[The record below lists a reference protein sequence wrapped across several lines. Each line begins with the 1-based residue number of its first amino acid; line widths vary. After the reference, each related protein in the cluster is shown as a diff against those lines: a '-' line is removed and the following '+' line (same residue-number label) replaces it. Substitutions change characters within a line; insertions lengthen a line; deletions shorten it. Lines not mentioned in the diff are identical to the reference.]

1 MKKLLKK
8 IAASTLCIAMVTA
21 SVGTAIAASWRST
34 NSKTVNKYKLSA
46 KANLPYWSD
55 SQGGGSWRTEAT
67 YSGSKDGNKLTNSWS
82 FYSIGGTVSASYS
95 GVGASITGHGTST
108 GGSFTAKG
116 SSVKAN
122 GYVYGTGLC
131 FYVGLI
137 STASFTK
144 GNTYYSISTKI

>member
-1 MKKLLKK
+1 MKKILKK
-8 IAASTLCIAMVTA
+8 IVVGVLCASMATA
-21 SVGTAIAASWRST
+21 SICTASAASWRST
-34 NSKTVNKYKLSA
+34 KSKQVRGYKLSA

-55 SQGGGSWRTEAT
+55 SQGGGSWRTEAS
-67 YSGSKDGNKLTNSWS
+67 YAGSKDGNKLTNSWS

-95 GVGASITGHGTST
+95 GVGASVTGHGTST

-116 SSVKAN
+116 KTVKAN